1 MHRKLRAVVGLALA
15 LLTAAVI
22 HAQMRPSHEATA
34 AGQAPAVSQPSAVP
48 APAPPSGSVQGN
60 PIAEL
65 ERSIAGREK
74 EPAGRVF
81 KNVQILKE
89 VPAGLLLDIMRTGFS
104 RPLGVKCSYC
114 HVVGSW
120 EKEDKTEKQVAR
132 DMWKM
137 TTTIDDEL
145 LKNIKNLKS
154 DQPNVTCATCHRGQ
168 EKPATRMESPPKP
181 ADAAAPTKPAR

>member
-1 MHRKLRAVVGLALA
+1 MPLKLKAVAGLALA

-22 HAQMRPSHEATA
+22 HAQMQPSHEAPAT
-34 AGQAPAVSQPSAVP
+34 GQAPAAAQ
-48 APAPPSGSVQGN
+48 APAPNGSN

-74 EPAGRVF
+74 EPSGTVF
-81 KNVQILKE
+81 KNVQILKQ
-89 VPAGLLLDIMRTGFS
+89 VPAGQLLDVMRGGFS
-104 RPLGVKCSYC
+104 RSLGVKCSYC

-120 EKEDKTEKQVAR
+120 EKEDKSEKQVAR
-132 DMWKM
+132 DMMKM
-137 TTTIDDEL
+137 TGTINDEL

-154 DQPNVTCATCHRGQ
+154 DKPSVSCATCHRGQ

-181 ADAAAPTKPAR
+181 ADAAPPAKPGR